1 MLSTALRR
9 SLARHS
15 AFPNRRLYSSPSES
29 TQKKAQDTLASAQK
43 NASKLWE
50 SSKKYLD
57 PLTEKAGQMLGCTS
71 FFHFSLLSF
80 AFDLLMENTN
90 SVQTTTI
97 IQPLRD
103 QRSP

>member
-15 AFPNRRLYSSPSES
+15 AFSNRRLYSSPSES
-29 TQKKAQDTLASAQK
+29 TQKKAQDTLTSAQK

-71 FFHFSLLSF
+71 FLTSPHFPLLSF
-80 AFDLLMENTN
+80 DFDLLMKDAN
-90 SVQTTTI
+90 SV
-97 IQPLRD
+97 
-103 QRSP
+103 